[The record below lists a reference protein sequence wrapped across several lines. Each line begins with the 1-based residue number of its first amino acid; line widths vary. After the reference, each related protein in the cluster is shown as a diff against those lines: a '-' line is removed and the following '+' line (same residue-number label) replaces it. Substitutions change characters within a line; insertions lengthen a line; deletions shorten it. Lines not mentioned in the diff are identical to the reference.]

1 MAANITPIEMEE
13 ILERAI
19 DTLYIPHFEKLGMN
33 ASGQWK
39 NKVEARGT
47 EIWGMDYTE
56 FLAKGRGANHDQS
69 PEALKAW
76 VGKAARSWVP
86 QWLKDKGLTHL
97 NPYAVAQNIARKG
110 TTWKEKGG
118 SDIVEFLNSKEFLDF
133 IRREVA
139 EKLNEKVQEDLFIL
153 TKLAFQR

>member
-1 MAANITPIEMEE
+1 M
-13 ILERAI
+13 
-19 DTLYIPHFEKLGMN
+19 
-33 ASGQWK
+33 
-39 NKVEARGT
+39 
-47 EIWGMDYTE
+47 
-56 FLAKGRGANHDQS
+56 
-69 PEALKAW
+69 
-76 VGKAARSWVP
+76 
-86 QWLKDKGLTHL
+86 THL

>member
-86 QWLKDKGLTHL
+86 
-97 NPYAVAQNIARKG
+97 
-110 TTWKEKGG
+110 
-118 SDIVEFLNSKEFLDF
+118 
-133 IRREVA
+133 
-139 EKLNEKVQEDLFIL
+139 
-153 TKLAFQR
+153 